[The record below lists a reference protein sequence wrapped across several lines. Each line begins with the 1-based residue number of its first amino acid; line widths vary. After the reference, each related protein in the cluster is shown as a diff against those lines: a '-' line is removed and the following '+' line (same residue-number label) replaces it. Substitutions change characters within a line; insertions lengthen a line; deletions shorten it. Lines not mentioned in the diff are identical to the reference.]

1 MFQLHSLL
9 RLAMNS
15 FSFKEFRACFS
26 TLFAFLLW
34 RVRQFRLAASI
45 LDTWK
50 CLEPCI
56 YDIILT
62 SFSWTSRTSGRSW
75 KHPLILTRQWHLK
88 PKHPKISGWNVLKSS
103 QQRTFA
109 YDVET
114 FAQNIPGSKHQTLSS
129 KSSQLSAE
137 NHWVFGPNF
146 RIRR

>member
-45 LDTWK
+45 LHTWK

-56 YDIILT
+56 YDII
-62 SFSWTSRTSGRSW
+62 SRHSRELRE
-75 KHPLILTRQWHLK
+75 PLEDR
-88 PKHPKISGWNVLKSS
+88 
-103 QQRTFA
+103 
-109 YDVET
+109 
-114 FAQNIPGSKHQTLSS
+114 GSTL
-129 KSSQLSAE
+129 
-137 NHWVFGPNF
+137 
-146 RIRR
+146 